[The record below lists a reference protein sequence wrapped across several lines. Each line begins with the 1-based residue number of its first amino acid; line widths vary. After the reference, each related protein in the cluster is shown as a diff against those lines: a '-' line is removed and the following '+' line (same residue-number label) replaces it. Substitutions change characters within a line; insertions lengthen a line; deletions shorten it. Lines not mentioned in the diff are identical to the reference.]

1 MSDRSRRSVAE
12 EISQSTPFS
21 SPGQEAMVGILRT
34 ADVIRWTL
42 GQGMAPAGLTLQQY
56 NVLRILRG
64 AGGDGL
70 PTLEIDARMVERQP
84 GVTRLVDK
92 LFEKGLVNRSRL
104 ETDRRVVLCAI
115 TPEGQ
120 AVLTEL
126 DGVVEAADRAVRSA
140 IGPERLAR
148 LIESL
153 DLLRAEL
160 RAGNT
165 ETSPRVQRRNE

>member
-12 EISQSTPFS
+12 EISQGTPFKS
-21 SPGQEAMVGILRT
+21 AGQEAMVGILRT

-70 PTLEIDARMVERQP
+70 PTLEIGARMVERQP

-92 LFEKGLVNRSRL
+92 LIEKGLVQRSRSA
-104 ETDRRVVLCAI
+104 TDRRVVRCAI
-115 TPEGQ
+115 TTEGQ
-120 AVLTEL
+120 AVLAEL
-126 DGVVEAADRAVRSA
+126 DGVVEAADLAVRTA
-140 IGPERLAR
+140 LDPDRLGR
-148 LIESL
+148 LIDSL
-153 DLLRAEL
+153 DLVRAEL
-160 RAGNT
+160 RT
-165 ETSPRVQRRNE
+165 EGEP